1 MTTWRRLGRWM
12 RQPRAVEPAPA
23 PELSPMARHSIEW
36 LARQPESRKMLAGLV
51 ARPEPVEPR
60 RREPA
65 AEPPAEPVARPH
77 SPLAELTE
85 KARQLTERVD
95 RLVQA
100 DSEWSRLHDEGW
112 TPEGLQELAQYA
124 ARNGMANDPRKAA
137 AALERA
143 MGRPEMA
150 VSSGRRHFHTLDR
163 AEAAAEREPTM
174 HCSPATTRRS

>member
-1 MTTWRRLGRWM
+1 
-12 RQPRAVEPAPA
+12 
-23 PELSPMARHSIEW
+23 MARRSLEW
-36 LARQPESRKMLAGLV
+36 LARQPGSEKMLAGLV
-51 ARPEPVEPR
+51 DRPEPVEPR
-60 RREPA
+60 RREPEPA
-65 AEPPAEPVARPH
+65 AQLHPF
-77 SPLAELTE
+77 AELAK
-85 KARQLTERVD
+85 KAAALTERAD

-163 AEAAAEREPTM
+163 AEAAAERDAYDALLAGDDETFLEMTIPGY
-174 HCSPATTRRS
+174 RSSSW